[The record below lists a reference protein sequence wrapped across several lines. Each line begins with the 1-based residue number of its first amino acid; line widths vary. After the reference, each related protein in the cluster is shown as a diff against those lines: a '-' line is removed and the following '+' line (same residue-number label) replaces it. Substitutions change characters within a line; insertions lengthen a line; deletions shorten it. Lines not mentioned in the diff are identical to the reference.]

1 MDSQF
6 NLFERS
12 VYFYIDQYTI
22 QYTMCCLHHT
32 CSPAP
37 PPLQRLLF
45 EAAEGGQTDRLT
57 RLLDRCQQVGVSLSE
72 WSDRRSISGV
82 PQLHNKLKSE
92 LINQSAVDDWVRAGR
107 WDEVRQTSPPL
118 PPPPPERPPVCLLKS
133 HHVRKYQAAA
143 AAEWPCSLSSSCPPS
158 FCFCHFLFGF
168 HFLPVCFEFPVGGRG
183 GCGWDGPWHHLTVVF
198 DPTPHVSFK
207 GCLFFVSWWKTRLLF
222 CL

>member
-1 MDSQF
+1 
-6 NLFERS
+6 
-12 VYFYIDQYTI
+12 
-22 QYTMCCLHHT
+22 MCCLHHT
-32 CSPAP
+32 CSPA

-82 PQLHNKLKSE
+82 PQLHYKLKSE
-92 LINQSAVDDWVRAGR
+92 SINQSAVDDWVRAGR
-107 WDEVRQTSPPL
+107 WDEVRQTS
-118 PPPPPERPPVCLLKS
+118 PPPERPPVCLLKS

-168 HFLPVCFEFPVGGRG
+168 HFLPVCFKFPVGGRG
-183 GCGWDGPWHHLTVVF
+183 VVVGMDRDIISLWCLTPPPMCLLKDVF
-198 DPTPHVSFK
+198 SLSPEEKQDFY
-207 GCLFFVSWWKTRLLF
+207 FV
-222 CL
+222 

>member
-22 QYTMCCLHHT
+22 HNTIHNVLFTSHLFT
-32 CSPAP
+32 CS

-92 LINQSAVDDWVRAGR
+92 LIDQSAVDDWVRAGR
-107 WDEVRQTSPPL
+107 WDEVRQTSPP
-118 PPPPPERPPVCLLKS
+118 PPSPERPPVCLLKS

-168 HFLPVCFEFPVGGRG
+168 HFLPVCFEFPVGGAG
-183 GCGWDGPWHHLTVVF
+183 GLWLGWTVTSSHCGVWPHPPCVF
-198 DPTPHVSFK
+198 
-207 GCLFFVSWWKTRLLF
+207 
-222 CL
+222 